1 MGLAV
6 KALLRGRR
14 ALETGRNAP
23 QFVPPGH
30 YYSPVPPLSE
40 IRAREALIFAVP
52 RQISAVDLREPAQL
66 ELLQALSGYY
76 RDQPFPVQRSPE
88 RRYWLNNLSFNY
100 SDGIVLQA
108 MIRHVR
114 PRRIIEIGSGWSSCA
129 MLDTNELF
137 FDNQIQLTF
146 IDPYPKTLRS
156 LMRSEDEERA
166 EILEI
171 PIQDVSLDRFRG
183 LEPGDI
189 LFVDSTHVSR
199 VGSDVNR
206 IIFEILPSV
215 KPGVLIHFHDI
226 FYPFEYPK
234 AWILEGRVWSEAYLL
249 RAFLEYN
256 SAFEIALFGT
266 YLARFHKAFFE
277 QHMPLCLK
285 DTGGSLWLRR
295 VC

>member
-1 MGLAV
+1 
-6 KALLRGRR
+6 
-14 ALETGRNAP
+14 
-23 QFVPPGH
+23 
-30 YYSPVPPLSE
+30 
-40 IRAREALIFAVP
+40 
-52 RQISAVDLREPAQL
+52 
-66 ELLQALSGYY
+66 
-76 RDQPFPVQRSPE
+76 
-88 RRYWLNNLSFNY
+88 
-100 SDGIVLQA
+100 
-108 MIRHVR
+108 
-114 PRRIIEIGSGWSSCA
+114 

-234 AWILEGRVWSEAYLL
+234 AWILEGRVWTEAYLL

-256 SAFEIALFGT
+256 NAFEIALFGT